1 MAKFDREKQKTLL
14 NKMYER
20 CPLGINKNQH
30 RLEYVELV
38 SIFESEAI
46 FQANVM
52 YLEQHGLLDTGYEN
66 EREYPAMRWNP
77 SQLYFL
83 RITNKGIDFL
93 LADGGLSAILG
104 VKTIKIHNETIEK
117 FAEIIQNSDLAPEEK
132 QKISDLIKEKGTEA
146 VISKLIDAIANNG
159 GSIMNTVLKFFISSA
174 M

>member
-1 MAKFDREKQKTLL
+1 MKYA
-14 NKMYER
+14 
-20 CPLGINKNQH
+20 
-30 RLEYVELV
+30 ELV

-66 EREYPAMRWNP
+66 EHQYPAMRWSP

-104 VKTIKIHNETIEK
+104 IKTIKIHNEPIEK
-117 FAEIIQNSDLAPEEK
+117 LTEIIQNADLAPEEK
-132 QKISDLIKEKGTEA
+132 QKISELIKEKGTEA
-146 VISKLIDAIANNG
+146 VISKLIDSIANNG
-159 GSIMNTVLKFFISSA
+159 GSLMNTVLKCFISSA